1 MKRSE
6 YCGLFNE
13 SYVNSQVTAN
23 GWVLTKRDMGGVIF
37 IDLKDREG
45 VLQTVFDANDV
56 PHEVFLLAEQV
67 KLQSVVEI
75 SGYIKI
81 RGEETYNPKIRTGTI
96 ELKAEQMTILSECS
110 SLPFAM
116 DDEVC
121 VKEELRLKYRYLD
134 IRRSGIS
141 NNLLFRHKAVSVIRR
156 YLEDKGFIEVETP
169 ILTKSTPEGARD
181 YLVPSRVH
189 PNKFYAL
196 PQSPQI
202 FKQLL
207 MVGGMD
213 RYYQIAR
220 CFRDEDL
227 RADRQP
233 EFTQVDMEMSF
244 VTQED
249 ILEHLEKMF
258 KHIMKQTIQLDI
270 HEPFIK
276 MTYKEA
282 MDRYGTDKPDLR
294 FDLSIKDLTGIAN
307 RTDFSIFKKAETV
320 RAINYKSG
328 ASMTRSEIEQ
338 LTKEAESYGAKG
350 MAWIAI
356 QPDGSIYSILTKYI
370 SKTDMDEIFKL
381 TDAKPG
387 DFILFCA
394 DTIKNARRIL
404 GQLRLYIAKCLGLI
418 DMFKFCFAIIT
429 DFPLFEYS
437 EEEQRYVAAHHPFTC
452 PNPEDIGYMLT
463 DKDRIRALAY
473 DIVLNGT
480 ELGSGSIRIHDSN
493 VQKLMFEALGFTPEQ
508 IQSKFGFFVKAFS
521 YGTPPHGGFA
531 FGLDR
536 LIMILS
542 GASSLRDVIAFPKIK
557 DGSCLM
563 SDTPD
568 TVEEHQLKILH
579 ISCEGQTDMNTK
591 KHNIPKIPIEKLSVL
606 AKLTLSEKEKKNLE
620 KDMTDIIA
628 FAGNIMDIDT
638 SSADESIIAD
648 EAVNAFREDIA
659 LNVNDRENMLSNSK
673 TLENGY
679 IKVPKVIRKEA

>member
-1 MKRSE
+1 MKRTE

-56 PHEVFLLAEQV
+56 SHEVFLLAEQV

-356 QPDGSIYSILTKYI
+356 QPG
-370 SKTDMDEIFKL
+370 
-381 TDAKPG
+381 
-387 DFILFCA
+387 A
-394 DTIKNARRIL
+394 D
-404 GQLRLYIAKCLGLI
+404 
-418 DMFKFCFAIIT
+418 
-429 DFPLFEYS
+429 
-437 EEEQRYVAAHHPFTC
+437 RYC
-452 PNPEDIGYMLT
+452 PH
-463 DKDRIRALAY
+463 R
-473 DIVLNGT
+473 
-480 ELGSGSIRIHDSN
+480 
-493 VQKLMFEALGFTPEQ
+493 Q
-508 IQSKFGFFVKAFS
+508 
-521 YGTPPHGGFA
+521 
-531 FGLDR
+531 
-536 LIMILS
+536 
-542 GASSLRDVIAFPKIK
+542 
-557 DGSCLM
+557 
-563 SDTPD
+563 
-568 TVEEHQLKILH
+568 
-579 ISCEGQTDMNTK
+579 
-591 KHNIPKIPIEKLSVL
+591 
-606 AKLTLSEKEKKNLE
+606 
-620 KDMTDIIA
+620 
-628 FAGNIMDIDT
+628 
-638 SSADESIIAD
+638 AD
-648 EAVNAFREDIA
+648 
-659 LNVNDRENMLSNSK
+659 LL
-673 TLENGY
+673 
-679 IKVPKVIRKEA
+679 